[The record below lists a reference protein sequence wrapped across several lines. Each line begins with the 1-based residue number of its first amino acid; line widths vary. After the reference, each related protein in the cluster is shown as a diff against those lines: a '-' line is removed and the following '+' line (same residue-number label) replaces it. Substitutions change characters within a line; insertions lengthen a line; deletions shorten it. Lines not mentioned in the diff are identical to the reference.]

1 SCRAE
6 PPAFLP
12 TYECAARYDWEHLEE
27 HGRCSP
33 WLDSTL
39 NTTVSSTRPLSGE
52 VPVLTWCE
60 VLKSV
65 RITSIRPTDQVRHP
79 ERGWWV
85 ENLGFLSMLGGF
97 VVGLGI
103 YGGASLAIRRLARAL
118 RRAG

>member
-1 SCRAE
+1 M
-6 PPAFLP
+6 
-12 TYECAARYDWEHLEE
+12 
-27 HGRCSP
+27 
-33 WLDSTL
+33 
-39 NTTVSSTRPLSGE
+39 
-52 VPVLTWCE
+52 PVLTWCE

-85 ENLGFLSMLGGF
+85 ETLGFLSMLGGF